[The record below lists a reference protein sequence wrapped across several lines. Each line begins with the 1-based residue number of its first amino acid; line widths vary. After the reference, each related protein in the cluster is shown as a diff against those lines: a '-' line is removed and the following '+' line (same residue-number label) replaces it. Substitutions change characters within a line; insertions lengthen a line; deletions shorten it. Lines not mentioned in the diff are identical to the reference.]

1 MMIATKA
8 DFARALERLRGR
20 DPESLAAFIVSLAQ
34 DSGPIGEQVRTFIVG
49 DNVAETVESLRA
61 RIGPLRI
68 REEYEHRHARGREMG
83 ASLEFIVES
92 IESLVMSVDPKR
104 AFELLVLFFESDG
117 VAMEN
122 CGDHDFEVTCAFER
136 AAGLI
141 GKAARSLPAAEVAA
155 ALEPR
160 LITRLDTVN
169 LRTREIYL
177 AHRSGYSYAE
187 IAEHVN
193 IAKITAERH
202 IARAQAILVRCDD

>member
-1 MMIATKA
+1 MMISTKA

-61 RIGPLRI
+61 RIGSLRI
-68 REEYEHRHARGREMG
+68 PEEYAHRHARGREMG

-92 IESLVMSVDPKR
+92 IESLVMPVDPKR
-104 AFELLVLFFESDG
+104 AFELLVLLFESDG

-141 GKAARSLPAAEVAA
+141 GKAARSLPAGEVTA
-155 ALEPR
+155 ALEP
-160 LITRLDTVN
+160 LLDDDGYGV
-169 LRTREIYL
+169 RGAL
-177 AHRSGYSYAE
+177 AEVISGRDA
-187 IAEHVN
+187 
-193 IAKITAERH
+193 
-202 IARAQAILVRCDD
+202 AR

>member
-1 MMIATKA
+1 MMISTKV

-61 RIGPLRI
+61 RIGSLRI
-68 REEYEHRHARGREMG
+68 PEAYEHRHTRGREMG

-92 IESLVMSVDPKR
+92 IEWLVMPVDPKR

-141 GKAARSLPAAEVAA
+141 EKAARLLPAREVTA
-155 ALEPR
+155 ALEPLLYDDGYGVR
-160 LITRLDTVN
+160 EALAKVISGQDTP
-169 LRTREIYL
+169 
-177 AHRSGYSYAE
+177 
-187 IAEHVN
+187 
-193 IAKITAERH
+193 
-202 IARAQAILVRCDD
+202 Q

>member
-1 MMIATKA
+1 MMISTKA

-49 DNVAETVESLRA
+49 DDVAETVESLRA
-61 RIGPLRI
+61 RIGSLRI
-68 REEYEHRHARGREMG
+68 PEEYEHRHARGREMG

-92 IESLVMSVDPKR
+92 IESLVMPVDPKR

-117 VAMEN
+117 VAMEK

-141 GKAARSLPAAEVAA
+141 GKAARSLPAGEVTA
-155 ALEPR
+155 ALEP
-160 LITRLDTVN
+160 LLDDDGYGV
-169 LRTREIYL
+169 REAL
-177 AHRSGYSYAE
+177 AEVISGRDA
-187 IAEHVN
+187 
-193 IAKITAERH
+193 
-202 IARAQAILVRCDD
+202 AQ